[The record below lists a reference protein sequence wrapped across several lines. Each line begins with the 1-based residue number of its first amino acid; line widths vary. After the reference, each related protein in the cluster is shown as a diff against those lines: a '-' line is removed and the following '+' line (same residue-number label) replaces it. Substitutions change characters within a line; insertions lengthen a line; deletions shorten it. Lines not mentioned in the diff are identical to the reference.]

1 MDKLRSMQ
9 IFVYVVDNGSFR
21 SACGYFDLSA
31 TMVGKHIQFLE
42 SSLGTKLI
50 NRTTRKQSLTESGE
64 LYYLECRRILDDITN
79 AENQI
84 QTLEN
89 RPQGTVRIN
98 SPVTFGNK
106 VLAPIIVG
114 FLKQYPSIN
123 VELTL
128 NNRLIDPMH
137 EQYDLVIR
145 IGELTDSSLIARY
158 LGDYQMVYCASESYL
173 SQHPPITHPENL
185 SRHNC
190 LGFQYSDSGRYS
202 ELLTEDNRGFRLT
215 SNNGDILKYAA
226 VSGLGVTLQPEL
238 LLADELKSG
247 SLVQLLKQFS
257 PKPAP
262 IHLLYKDKQ
271 LSVKNRTFVE
281 FAIEAVRENKYS
293 GAKE

>member
-21 SACGYFDLSA
+21 SACGYFNLSA

-64 LYYLECRRILDDITN
+64 LYYLECRRILDDIAN

-89 RPQGTVRIN
+89 SPQGTVRIN

-106 VLAPIIVG
+106 VLAPIVVD
-114 FLKQYPSIN
+114 FLRQYPSIN

-128 NNRLIDPMH
+128 NNHLIDPMH
-137 EQYDLVIR
+137 EQYDLVVR
-145 IGELTDSSLIARY
+145 IGELTDSSLIARH
-158 LGDYQMVYCASESYL
+158 LGDYQMIYCASQDYL
-173 SQHPPITHPENL
+173 NQHPPISHPDDL
-185 SRHNC
+185 RQHNC
-190 LGFQYSDSGRYS
+190 LGFQYSESGRYS
-202 ELLTEDNRGFRLT
+202 ELLTEDNRGFRLS

-226 VSGLGVTLQPEL
+226 INGLGVTLQPEL
-238 LLADELKSG
+238 LLTEELESG
-247 SLVQLLKQFS
+247 RLTQILTSHT
-257 PKPAP
+257 PKPSP

-281 FAIEAVRENKYS
+281 FVLASIRENK
-293 GAKE
+293 